1 MTLLE
6 ETVYEA
12 ERFIKVAKQKP
23 PKYSTIRRAS
33 QDLSQKLVD
42 LRTHLFLIGKT
53 NPD

>member
-6 ETVYEA
+6 EAVYEA
-12 ERFIKVAKQKP
+12 ERFVKVAKQKP

-42 LRTHLFLIGKT
+42 LRKAPLFDWENKS
-53 NPD
+53 